1 MRFAMNRVLNGLMM
15 LLFASAAVVQYDD
28 PDPVLWMAIY
38 GSAALCTAFFLGGRL
53 PFWVPTLLSAVYV
66 VGALY
71 LLARVFGGIGFLDPT
86 GQEMIGVTESGREML
101 GLLFTAGWAAA
112 LAVQVGRGSSTE
124 KEKRM
129 SQTQE

>member
-15 LLFASAAVVQYDD
+15 VLFATAAIVQYND
-28 PDPVLWMAIY
+28 PDPVLWMTIY

-53 PFWVPTLLSAVYV
+53 PFWVPTLLSVLYGT
-66 VGALY
+66 GALY
-71 LLARVFGGIGFLDPT
+71 LSAQVFGGVGFFDPT
-86 GQEMIGVTESGREML
+86 GQEMIGVKEPGREML
-101 GLLFTAGWAAA
+101 GLLFTAGWTAA
-112 LAVQVGRGSSTE
+112 LAVQVGRRVSTE